1 MVLDTGRFEVAK
13 EERNIAMCIGLQP
26 CKIAKSRPQ
35 SIDTCGVAEL
45 KGKVIIL
52 KMVQIT
58 ENLFV
63 ELMKYHVLGIED
75 SLPKIKNG
83 LEQKYE
89 AMMRRELYTKSKTAK
104 TQAEREEARKAY
116 LDKVGMHRDFR
127 W

>member
-1 MVLDTGRFEVAK
+1 M
-13 EERNIAMCIGLQP
+13 
-26 CKIAKSRPQ
+26 
-35 SIDTCGVAEL
+35 
-45 KGKVIIL
+45 
-52 KMVQIT
+52 KMIQIP
-58 ENLFV
+58 ESLFV
-63 ELMKYHVLGIED
+63 ELMKYHVLGIEE
-75 SLPKIKNG
+75 SLPKIKTG

>member
-1 MVLDTGRFEVAK
+1 M
-13 EERNIAMCIGLQP
+13 
-26 CKIAKSRPQ
+26 
-35 SIDTCGVAEL
+35 
-45 KGKVIIL
+45 
-52 KMVQIT
+52 KMVQIP
-58 ENLFV
+58 ESLFV

-75 SLPKIKNG
+75 CLPEIKNG

-104 TQAEREEARKAY
+104 TQAEREEARKEY

>member
-1 MVLDTGRFEVAK
+1 
-13 EERNIAMCIGLQP
+13 MCIGLQP

-52 KMVQIT
+52 KMIQIP
-58 ENLFV
+58 ESLFV
-63 ELMKYHVLGIED
+63 ELMKYHVLGIEE
-75 SLPKIKNG
+75 SLPKIKTG

-89 AMMRRELYTKSKTAK
+89 AMMKRELYTKSKTAE
-104 TQAEREEARKAY
+104 TQEEREEARKAY
-116 LDKVGMHRDFR
+116 LDKIGMHRDFR